1 MICDNRYIR
10 YFLDTCDMWFEML
23 LKFVRDVRNEVLIC
37 GKLFETETYFTSN
50 TILRNRETLFC
61 EKYICHIYVYKN
73 IFQKEVVDVVQLP
86 L

>member
-1 MICDNRYIR
+1 MKPLQDY
-10 YFLDTCDMWFEML
+10 EPL
-23 LKFVRDVRNEVLIC
+23 LSTLSQ
-37 GKLFETETYFTSN
+37 TYFTSN

-73 IFQKEVVDVVQLP
+73 IFQKKVVDVVQLP